1 MASAPDAELSVE
13 LLRTKYAELAR
24 KYAQLVERIEHRATH
39 DLAAYRIGALDSR
52 IAANALAL
60 VGDDRIQLTNAR
72 FVQLARLLK
81 GPLLPVEPA
90 GVASAYP
97 DLRALVLARSEERR
111 VGKEC
116 RVRGSPGH

>member
-24 KYAQLVERIEHRATH
+24 KYAQLVERIEHRATQ

-52 IAANALAL
+52 IAASALAL

-72 FVQLARLLK
+72 SVPLARLLK
-81 GPLLPVEPA
+81 GPLPPVHPAGAPAAYADLRLPV
-90 GVASAYP
+90 VAP
-97 DLRALVLARSEERR
+97 
-111 VGKEC
+111 
-116 RVRGSPGH
+116 